1 MYFSPTK
8 NKTEHE
14 EPEPKVY
21 IGKTKIKRVKSTK
34 FLGIVLDEDL
44 NFTPHIKQLAK
55 KLASCT
61 GSINRIMK
69 SVPERLHRDL
79 YHTLFESHLTY
90 GISVWGGI
98 PKTKLEPLFIAQKK
112 IMRVLFGDRDAYLDK
127 FKTCARTRTYGSQIL
142 GEEFFSKEH
151 SKPLFIEN
159 EVLALNNLYFYHTA
173 NEAYK
178 IFKFQSPTV
187 LFKDFNFSRREAKS
201 LFAITPQPTSMYTYR
216 ASVIW
221 NLTRNITG
229 ITSTVTKPS
238 TVKSKVKQYLLSIQK
253 LGDEHWIEHNF
264 V

>member
-90 GISVWGGI
+90 GLSVWGGS
-98 PKTKLEPLFIAQKK
+98 PKTKLEPLFIAQKR
-112 IMRVLFGDRDAYLDK
+112 IMRVLFGDREAYIDK
-127 FKTCARTRTYGSQIL
+127 FKTCARTRMYGSQKL

-151 SKPLFIEN
+151 S
-159 EVLALNNLYFYHTA
+159 
-173 NEAYK
+173 
-178 IFKFQSPTV
+178 
-187 LFKDFNFSRREAKS
+187 
-201 LFAITPQPTSMYTYR
+201 
-216 ASVIW
+216 SVGQ
-221 NLTRNITG
+221 LEG
-229 ITSTVTKPS
+229 
-238 TVKSKVKQYLLSIQK
+238 QC
-253 LGDEHWIEHNF
+253 
-264 V
+264 